1 VQALARPRNVPFGRG
16 RVKAAGRPERLARDG
31 VGRSIVNY
39 MAFRRMAFGDRRPCP
54 FDGGGGAR
62 TPQVALFG
70 VRYYARGRT
79 APCVQSS
86 DFGGELH
93 CPVTE
98 GAMHAVRF
106 EARHLPFF
114 NALGTLDPASPEWAA
129 AKAGLVT
136 LRLLDSWLV
145 HGPSVIARGDRGRR
159 AVDAAIEELARSD
172 TERQLLAN
180 IVAAMHR
187 APQPA
192 VVHLAAPLL
201 AYAHALQVRAAWV
214 LAADVYESVLEECG
228 CAAVEPARCDLPA
241 AATAALRLGSCH
253 RQLGDRA
260 RAAEAYAMAEVMGAR
275 ADDIYTVLKAQLGR
289 AKLTVDRGNLPE
301 AEELC
306 DAVIAA
312 AAKAGFTDIRAEAR
326 YERAHVAARRG
337 QAALAASLAFQSWT
351 ETTDPMERDRVLVG
365 LASALA
371 DVGHREAAR
380 DANLLLAAQA
390 CDPST
395 RWVATINLIELAA
408 LDHRQIDFLRHRRAL
423 ERVPLP
429 PPLAGYYHLYVAQGY
444 RTFGQVD
451 RARRALDQAIA
462 IAEEHKLNELLIRA
476 ETLKSAEER
485 EDRTVR
491 SRTAA
496 PAAGEEVAL
505 VQVAEAIR
513 GAREMAGIS
522 G

>member
-1 VQALARPRNVPFGRG
+1 
-16 RVKAAGRPERLARDG
+16 
-31 VGRSIVNY
+31 
-39 MAFRRMAFGDRRPCP
+39 
-54 FDGGGGAR
+54 
-62 TPQVALFG
+62 
-70 VRYYARGRT
+70 
-79 APCVQSS
+79 
-86 DFGGELH
+86 
-93 CPVTE
+93 
-98 GAMHAVRF
+98 MHAVKF

-114 NALGTLDPASPEWAA
+114 NALGTLDPASSEWAA

-136 LRLLDSWLV
+136 LRLLDTWLA
-145 HGPSVIARGDRGRR
+145 HGPTAVALGDRGRR
-159 AVDAAIEELARSD
+159 AVDAAIDELPRSN

-180 IVAAMHR
+180 IVMAMLR
-187 APQPA
+187 APRPA

-214 LAADVYESVLEECG
+214 LAADVYESVLDECG
-228 CAAVEPARCDLPA
+228 GAAVEPARCDLPA

-275 ADDIYTVLKAQLGR
+275 ADDVYTVLKAQLGR

-306 DAVIAA
+306 DAVIGAA
-312 AAKAGFTDIRAEAR
+312 TRAGFSDIRAEAR

-337 QAALAASLAFQSWT
+337 QAALAASLAFESWT

-365 LASALA
+365 LAAALA

-395 RWVATINLIELAA
+395 RWVATINLVEIAA
-408 LDHRQIDFLRHRRAL
+408 LDHREIDFLRHRRAL

-444 RTFGQVD
+444 RTFGQLD

-462 IAEEHKLNELLIRA
+462 IAEQHRLNELLIRA
-476 ETLKSAEER
+476 EALRNSEDRDDRVAGARATMRTAEEQV
-485 EDRTVR
+485 D
-491 SRTAA
+491 
-496 PAAGEEVAL
+496 L
-505 VQVAEAIR
+505 VHVAEAIR
-513 GAREMAGIS
+513 GAREMAGIA